1 MNSRII
7 EIIRKAN
14 IIAKDAFARAVEIS
28 QRDNTP
34 LALFLLKNGII
45 EENLLMQT
53 LSQSLGGLEIVSPH
67 EMDIEPQIIACVP
80 KDIAIQN
87 RIIPLNRAAN
97 NLFIATG
104 DPTNLE
110 QLDLIASKLGNRL
123 RCKLASELS
132 IQQALEKYYFSLPDE
147 KKEKLSTPGL
157 SSEQSEGYVIS
168 YIERLMQA
176 AAMRKASD
184 IHIEPF
190 ESSLRV
196 RIRIDGSLV
205 EYEQKPRFETKDAL
219 LSRVKI
225 VAGLDISEKRLP
237 QDGNAK
243 LDIPNFGKMDFRV
256 SSLPTVYGEKIV
268 LRILDKSNLQ
278 LDMTKLGFENI
289 QLQQFKE
296 SILKAFGMVIVT
308 GPTGSGKTT
317 TLYSALN
324 ELNRLADNVITAE
337 DPVEFTIPGINQVHV
352 RPDIN
357 FTFAT
362 ALKAFLRQDPDVIMI
377 GEIRDAETAEIG
389 MKAALTGHIVLSTL
403 HTNNAPESIERLK
416 NLGIQPFTLIS
427 AVNCVVAQRL
437 VRKICVHCKEEANV
451 PLEEQIA
458 LGLPEKFAGQYKIYK
473 GKGCDVCHG
482 TGYKGRSAIYEVMVL
497 NDTVKKAI
505 ADNLNSLEL
514 KLVAMQNGMQTLRQ
528 SAWKKVLSG
537 QTTIEEMLEAS
548 NPDQDLAKQVLRRAA

>member
-28 QRDNTP
+28 QRDNIP

-45 EENLLMQT
+45 EETLLMQT

-451 PLEEQIA
+451 PLEEQIS

-548 NPDQDLAKQVLRRAA
+548 NPDQDLTKQVLRRAA